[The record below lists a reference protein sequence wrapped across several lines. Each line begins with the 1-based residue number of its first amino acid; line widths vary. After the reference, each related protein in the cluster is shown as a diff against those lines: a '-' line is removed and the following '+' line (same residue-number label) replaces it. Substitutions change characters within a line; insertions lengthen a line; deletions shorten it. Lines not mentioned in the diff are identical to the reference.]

1 MGKTNILR
9 AKRVSFL
16 ACMSVFIFLAS
27 GCDLGEKY
35 QITIHLS
42 ESLESGM
49 RFAADTHNGSIRV
62 TGAQTGVCN
71 VTARITG
78 RGPTVEDARKV
89 AENIKI
95 WLEHYGGRLTA
106 RIDKPS
112 KLEQRYYSI
121 DYEIQ
126 LPSGTGLEFE
136 THNGSIKVEKVTGP
150 IRVSTHNGG
159 IECYNVFG
167 NINAQT
173 HNGGVNVNYDD
184 KADIIDTNITT
195 HNGSIE
201 IKVPDEFSA
210 DLNASTHNGSIKV
223 SMPVTVIGEID
234 KNNLKGKIGKG
245 LGSLYLR
252 THNGSITIR

>member
-1 MGKTNILR
+1 MAKIRILR
-9 AKRVSFL
+9 AKRVSLLVCMLIFILL
-16 ACMSVFIFLAS
+16 AL
-27 GCDLGEKY
+27 GCELGEKY
-35 QITIHLS
+35 QRTIHLS
-42 ESLESGM
+42 ESLEPG
-49 RFAADTHNGSIRV
+49 RQFAADTHNGSIRV
-62 TGAQTGVCN
+62 TGAQTGVCS

-78 RGPTVEDARKV
+78 RGSTVEEARKV

-95 WLEHYGGRLTA
+95 RLEYSEGRLTA
-106 RIDKPS
+106 RIDKPAR
-112 KLEQRYYSI
+112 LEQQYYSI

-159 IECYNVFG
+159 IDCYNVFG
-167 NINAQT
+167 NINAKT
-173 HNGGVNVNYDD
+173 HNGGVNVNYDE
-184 KADIIDTNITT
+184 KADIINTNIAT
-195 HNGSIE
+195 HNGN
-201 IKVPDEFSA
+201 IKINVPDEFSA

-234 KNNLKGKIGKG
+234 KNNLRGKIGKG